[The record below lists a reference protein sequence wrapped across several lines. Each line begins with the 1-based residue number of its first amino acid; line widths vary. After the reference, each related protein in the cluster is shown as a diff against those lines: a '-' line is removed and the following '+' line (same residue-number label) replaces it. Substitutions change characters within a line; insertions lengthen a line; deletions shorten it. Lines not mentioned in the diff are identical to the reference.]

1 MIKNEMTID
10 ELKLYIEIQRQ
21 FNTIIKL
28 IFDAIRILDRDHE
41 NHVSYMHE
49 IRRDLNGHRNN
60 TELHVTKKEK
70 AS

>member
-10 ELKLYIEIQRQ
+10 ELKLYTEIQRQ

-28 IFDAIRILDRDHE
+28 VFDAIRILDRDHE

-49 IRRDLNGHRNN
+49 ICRDLNGHRNN